1 MPLLN
6 EKMSNGAVKIVDLIL
21 VWSAT
26 GAILLM
32 GFLFVFPKYQHAAI
46 FLGANGQFQNFKET
60 TVSIDYGNGKIRTF
74 KGPLEENSKVWDA
87 FQQAI
92 VAGGINI
99 EIVDNFVPRS
109 IDGFEN
115 GAGGKHWNLY
125 VNNVKQKFSP
135 FEIQIKPGDKVVF
148 KFE

>member
-1 MPLLN
+1 M
-6 EKMSNGAVKIVDLIL
+6 KKIVDLIL
-21 VWSAT
+21 VWSAMGT
-26 GAILLM
+26 ILLM
-32 GFLFVFPKYQHAAI
+32 GFLFAFPRYQHAAT
-46 FLGANGQFQNFKET
+46 LLKANGQSQNFKEA
-60 TVSIDYGNGKIRTF
+60 TVSVDYGNGKIRTF
-74 KGPLEENSKVWDA
+74 KGPIGENAKVWDA

-99 EIVDNFVPRS
+99 EIADNFVPQS
-109 IDGFEN
+109 IDGLKN
-115 GAGGKHWNLY
+115 GTGDKHWNLY